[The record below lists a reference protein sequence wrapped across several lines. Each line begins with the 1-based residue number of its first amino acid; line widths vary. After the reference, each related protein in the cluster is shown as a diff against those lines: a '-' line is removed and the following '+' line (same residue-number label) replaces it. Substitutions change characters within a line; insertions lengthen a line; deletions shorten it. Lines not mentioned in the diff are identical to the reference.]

1 MPNSMAPVMPEWS
14 PSEGVTTYASMADR
28 SVSAEVAG

>member
-1 MPNSMAPVMPEWS
+1 MPERS
-14 PSEGVTTYASMADR
+14 PSEGVTTYASMADS